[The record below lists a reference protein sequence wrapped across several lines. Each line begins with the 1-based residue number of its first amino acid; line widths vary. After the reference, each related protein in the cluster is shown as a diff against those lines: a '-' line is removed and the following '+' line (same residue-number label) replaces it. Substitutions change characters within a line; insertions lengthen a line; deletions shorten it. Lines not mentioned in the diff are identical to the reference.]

1 MANEQDLVRVNT
13 RISKTL
19 NTWLDEKAKET
30 GMSKSSIIMMATENY
45 MRENM
50 AFSAMADMNQLVAKL
65 DELEK
70 AVKRIDPTE

>member
-19 NTWLDEKAKET
+19 NAWLDEKAKET